1 MKYSSLNVS
10 VELSCKEVA
19 NTVGYN
25 LVMYITIWPIW
36 PLTNMAQSYRHLAK
50 GTLAGELLVERLKVA
65 GGLLL
70 QVGVVNL
77 QTISLPNGILL
88 PKHLTSWRREKQEEK
103 KITEGCFF
111 APHPHNHWAGLL
123 LLLIFSLSRWTRTCL
138 GGLPVVLEVHL
149 HNPEVF
155 HDPAVPSQMADRLKL
170 LLQRLTDLDSLS
182 SVLPNPSTLQQRLSC
197 SFALFSSQRRASV
210 FCSIITTHGW

>member
-1 MKYSSLNVS
+1 MKYSSLKVS

-25 LVMYITIWPIW
+25 LVIYITLWPIIWHWPIW
-36 PLTNMAQSYRHLAK
+36 HNMSKSFRHLSK

-88 PKHLTSWRREKQEEK
+88 PKHLASWRREKQEEK

-111 APHPHNHWAGLL
+111 APHPHNNWAGLL
-123 LLLIFSLSRWTRTCL
+123 LLLISCQLLTSQVDQNMSWRSTSCL
-138 GGLPVVLEVHL
+138 GG
-149 HNPEVF
+149 
-155 HDPAVPSQMADRLKL
+155 
-170 LLQRLTDLDSLS
+170 S
-182 SVLPNPSTLQQRLSC
+182 SP
-197 SFALFSSQRRASV
+197 
-210 FCSIITTHGW
+210 